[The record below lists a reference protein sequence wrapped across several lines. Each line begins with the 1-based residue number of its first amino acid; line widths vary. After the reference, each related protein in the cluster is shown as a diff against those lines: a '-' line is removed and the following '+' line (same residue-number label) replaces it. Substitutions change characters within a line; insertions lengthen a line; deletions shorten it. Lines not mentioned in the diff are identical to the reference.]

1 MCCAR
6 CSFDIALMA
15 QQRLYAAIPWPPLRQ
30 QYTFVSAIAP
40 PRPPTQLP
48 RNCMS
53 LSLRPHWIS
62 HEHTPHTR
70 LGRDFTLGGLSGHVR
85 SNSSRPSSS
94 SSGPSIASET
104 TEKQTQAKQQQQHI
118 IQYDNN
124 HDYQS
129 DNNHEYRSN
138 MIHDDQSDIIHQHI
152 ISLII
157 FMIISL
163 ILIMVGLIIIMIIS
177 LILFISI
184 LSSPII
190 INLLPLSLHYTE
202 ITVATARMP

>member
-118 IQYDNN
+118 IQ
-124 HDYQS
+124 S

-163 ILIMVGLIIIMIIS
+163 IIIMNIS

-184 LSSPII
+184 L
-190 INLLPLSLHYTE
+190 L
-202 ITVATARMP
+202 V